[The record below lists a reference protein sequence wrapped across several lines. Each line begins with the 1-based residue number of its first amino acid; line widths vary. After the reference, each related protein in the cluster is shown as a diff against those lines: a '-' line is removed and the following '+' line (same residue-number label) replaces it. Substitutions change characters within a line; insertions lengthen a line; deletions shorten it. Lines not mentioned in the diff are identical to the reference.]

1 MVSDSRYRQTWRL
14 RGLMDE
20 YLVVRGA
27 DVHTSEE
34 KDRTAAESVLWRLR
48 NWQGDFATERTLLD
62 VYEALGGRRRAGLS
76 TLERRSFLE
85 QVWKEVEEAFQTGRL
100 ALLRLPRPVFL
111 HSEPVKVEETVW
123 GEESTPTSW
132 VGIQLE
138 DEEGEP
144 VVGQRVRIKLADG
157 AVRESVSDDKGRIR
171 MDGIPEGNCQVEFVG
186 IDASDWRAA

>member
-34 KDRTAAESVLWRLR
+34 KDRIAAESVLWRLR
-48 NWQGDFATERTLLD
+48 NWQRDFATERTLLD

-111 HSEPVKVEETVW
+111 LPEPEKSDASFWEEKP
-123 GEESTPTSW
+123 EPTSW
-132 VGIQLE
+132 VGLQLE
-138 DEEGEP
+138 DEEGAP
-144 VVGQRVRIKLADG
+144 VAGQRVRIKLANG
-157 AVRESVSDDKGRIR
+157 TVREGVSDDKGRIR
-171 MDGIPEGNCQVEFVG
+171 MDGIPAGNCQVEFVG
-186 IDASDWRAA
+186 IDGSDWRAA